1 MNTGITKSQIEAQLR
16 DLMRD
21 LKNVDALYGFGSF
34 FRSTEYNDIDLV
46 VVISCSRHEQ
56 VRTYEEITEAC
67 APFSR
72 RIGVRFDITPL
83 TRSEFAE
90 EPLREMKSLVPI
102 YIKGASYA
110 SVV

>member
-16 DLMRD
+16 DLMRG

-34 FRSTEYNDIDLV
+34 FRSAEYNDIDLV

-56 VRTYEEITEAC
+56 VRIYEEIIDAC
-67 APFSR
+67 GPLSK
-72 RIGVRFDITPL
+72 RIGLRFDITPL
-83 TRSEFAE
+83 TPSEFAE

-102 YIKGASYA
+102 YIKGASHA

>member
-1 MNTGITKSQIEAQLR
+1 MNTGITRSQIEAQLR
-16 DLMRD
+16 DLMRE
-21 LKNVDALYGFGSF
+21 LENVDALYGFGSF

-56 VRTYEEITEAC
+56 VRAYEEIIEAC
-67 APFSR
+67 APLSR
-72 RIGVRFDITPL
+72 RIGARFDITPL
-83 TRSEFAE
+83 TPTEFVE
-90 EPLREMKSLVPI
+90 KPLYEMQNLVPI